1 MKSKFAGFVRGLFRQ
16 LDDNEPARSVAPPP
30 PTAPAPSTPRQAY
43 AAAIDK
49 GASLPKTDG
58 SNAIEILLAPIIAS
72 LPLDLKAKLMAQPP
86 VGQTIILPV
95 ETVVSQL
102 AFGAIKISFG
112 ELRRLAPGIFAN
124 SGGEHDSR
132 QVALPLQEI
141 LSRINPAL
149 LSRRPAQ
156 KVEVAEEVAGPF
168 AGRGRG
174 VTFTSQPLKAPIAT
188 PPPAAG
194 LSLPAESLPPA
205 APPAAPRLVTPQP
218 ETFSFTPRQ
227 TAPATPPIA
236 FTPPAKPPVHE
247 PSNGNGNANP
257 ALPAFKFS
265 AAPVSPA
272 PAASSAPAPEPAQ
285 PSSSAPALH
294 VSLNDLAEKWP
305 EPLKQEIAQSNPA
318 NFSVSLP
325 LSLIEPGLKRGRVT
339 MTWKELRTLAKPGSA
354 PSPNDALVLDLP
366 LKILAPAFLAVQK
379 KLGRGQTKIA
389 VSSEIP
395 NLFFGFPQ
403 SAPATA
409 PAPTQAP
416 VAAPAPAPTAPIAM
430 APVAIPPA
438 VVASKPSDTNYFGL
452 AEPVEPVESLRMA
465 SPATDFLSR
474 QMHPKDVVAQAVALP
489 GVAGAIVTLADGL
502 RVASEIPA
510 ELNPETVAAFLPQI
524 YERVNQSTRE
534 LRMGALNNLSFTVGN
549 VPWKI
554 FRVNSI
560 YFAAFGR
567 AGEPLP
573 KPQLA
578 ALAAELDRKK

>member
-1 MKSKFAGFVRGLFRQ
+1 MASTMKLKLAGFVRGLLRQ
-16 LDDNEPARSVAPPP
+16 LDDSEPARPVASPAPTVPPP
-30 PTAPAPSTPRQAY
+30 SKPPHNNAAPKEQGATP
-43 AAAIDK
+43 
-49 GASLPKTDG
+49 PKMDS
-58 SNAIEILLAPIIAS
+58 SNSIEIPLAPIIAA
-72 LPLDLKAKLMAQPP
+72 LPLDLKAKLMAHPP
-86 VGQTIILPV
+86 VGQTIALPV
-95 ETVVSQL
+95 DTIVSQL
-102 AFGAIKISFG
+102 AFGVIKISFG
-112 ELRRLAPGIFAN
+112 ELRYLAPGIFAN

-132 QVALPLQEI
+132 QVSLPLQEI

-174 VTFTSQPLKAPIAT
+174 VTFTSQPLKAPAAT
-188 PPPAAG
+188 PPAAG
-194 LSLPAESLPPA
+194 LSLPVEPPPS
-205 APPAAPRLVTPQP
+205 APAPAAPRLITPQP
-218 ETFSFTPRQ
+218 ETFTFTPRQ
-227 TAPATPPIA
+227 TAPATPPIP

-247 PSNGNGNANP
+247 PSNGNGHGNP
-257 ALPAFKFS
+257 ELPPFKFS

-272 PAASSAPAPEPAQ
+272 PAASSAPGREPAQ
-285 PSSSAPALH
+285 PPLSPPTLH
-294 VSLNDLAEKWP
+294 VSLDDLAEKWP
-305 EPLKQEIAQSNPA
+305 EPLRQEIIQSNLA
-318 NFSVSLP
+318 DFSVPLL

-339 MTWKELRTLAKPGSA
+339 MTWKELRTLAKPSSA
-354 PSPNDALVLDLP
+354 PSLNDGLVLDLP

-379 KLGRGQTKIA
+379 KLGRGQTKVA

-403 SAPATA
+403 SAPAAVPT
-409 PAPTQAP
+409 PAQTP
-416 VAAPAPAPTAPIAM
+416 VAAPAPAVPVAPAAPIAM
-430 APVAIPPA
+430 APVAMA
-438 VVASKPSDTNYFGL
+438 LKASDTNYFGL
-452 AEPVEPVESLRMA
+452 AEPAELVRPA

-567 AGEPLP
+567 AGESLP
-573 KPQLA
+573 KSQLA